1 MSTETKTC
9 PYCGEEISVN
19 AKKCIHCKEW
29 LEPLSPSQ
37 IITPERHPTEQPVY
51 PRQQE
56 PVPYI
61 NDPYQIRQPY
71 YRQSETRQQVIVN
84 QSAHESN
91 GMGTAGF
98 ILSLISFVLS
108 WVPGIGWVV
117 WFLGALF
124 SFFGLFKSPRG
135 LAVAGIIISFIDLI
149 ILMSVVGAIASIF
162 S

>member
-37 IITPERHPTEQPVY
+37 IITPEKHPTEQPVY

-56 PVPYI
+56 PMPYI

-108 WVPGIGWVV
+108 WGFVQKPERIGCC
-117 WFLGALF
+117 
-124 SFFGLFKSPRG
+124 RYYH
-135 LAVAGIIISFIDLI
+135 IIHRFDNTYVCGWSNRVNIQLEKI
-149 ILMSVVGAIASIF
+149 
-162 S
+162 